1 MREGQVCSGLG
12 MSRRRPCQ
20 WCCSWR
26 RLGYTAAGEVRLN
39 YAATLPYPLHA
50 CCVVGE
56 LVRAAA
62 CQVVEA
68 TARSG
73 LRATK
78 KQLFSLLESLNEH
91 LRQPHESVQL
101 AAANALREFLF
112 RHFNCSATL
121 TSAETERVRQL
132 TVGKYIKCL
141 SEDGNVAAT
150 RGSAMGLGSLNE
162 ALLLSA
168 TGVMDDVLAAL
179 VRASDRRTLIAGE
192 ADAATRCRAVDALI
206 DIAERVRRMTY
217 PTLPL
222 HSTPCTLHVPMNAGL
237 GAKRWSP

>member
-1 MREGQVCSGLG
+1 M
-12 MSRRRPCQ
+12 
-20 WCCSWR
+20 
-26 RLGYTAAGEVRLN
+26 
-39 YAATLPYPLHA
+39 
-50 CCVVGE
+50 
-56 LVRAAA
+56 
-62 CQVVEA
+62 VEA

-112 RHFNCSATL
+112 RHFNWSATL
-121 TSAETERVRQL
+121 TSAETERVGQL

-141 SEDGNVAAT
+141 LEDGNVAAT

-162 ALLLSA
+162 ALLLRA
-168 TGVMDDVLAAL
+168 MGVMDDVLAAL

-222 HSTPCTLHVPMNAGL
+222 HSMYVTRVDEYRSWSQEMVTLTFPPGERLRRFAGWL
-237 GAKRWSP
+237 RQWMVCSAAARTTA

>member
-1 MREGQVCSGLG
+1 M
-12 MSRRRPCQ
+12 
-20 WCCSWR
+20 
-26 RLGYTAAGEVRLN
+26 
-39 YAATLPYPLHA
+39 
-50 CCVVGE
+50 
-56 LVRAAA
+56 
-62 CQVVEA
+62 VEA

-112 RHFNCSATL
+112 RHFNWSATL
-121 TSAETERVRQL
+121 TSAEFERAGQL

-141 SEDGNVAAT
+141 LEDGNVAAT

-168 TGVMDDVLAAL
+168 MGVMDDVLAAL

-217 PTLPL
+217 PTLPFHL
-222 HSTPCTLHVPMNAGL
+222 TRADECRSWSQEMVTLTFPTGERLRRFAGWL
-237 GAKRWSP
+237 RQWMVCSAAARTTA